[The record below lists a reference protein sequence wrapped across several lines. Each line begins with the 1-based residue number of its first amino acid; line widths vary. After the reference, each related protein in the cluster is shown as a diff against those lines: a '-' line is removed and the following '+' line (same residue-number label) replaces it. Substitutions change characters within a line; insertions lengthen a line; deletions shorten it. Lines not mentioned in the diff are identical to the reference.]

1 MKDNDSLKE
10 QLEERKAF
18 HKRRSTKEGRATKAR
33 RKKCQVCGKW
43 MFNVPT
49 GKAYCSSSCKS
60 KAANT
65 RALAKKHEE
74 HFSRDISELT
84 FKEME
89 KVLMAN
95 GIRRGTYKQA
105 LARYANVLALIDF
118 EQHGPEVI
126 ERLRK
131 ENPSKYVDFII
142 KLLPEE
148 KNINVEHSFVNLL
161 LEANRRHEEEKVI
174 DGHAETIN

>member
-105 LARYANVLALIDF
+105 LARYANVESTESACAFLTHI
-118 EQHGPEVI
+118 QHHILCSDTCSESTCH
-126 ERLRK
+126 K
-131 ENPSKYVDFII
+131 PSS
-142 KLLPEE
+142 P
-148 KNINVEHSFVNLL
+148 
-161 LEANRRHEEEKVI
+161 R
-174 DGHAETIN
+174 